1 MDTPGYVVLSRLAA
15 QRRAQDVVAS
25 NLANADTPGFK
36 ASQMVFA
43 EHLARQ
49 DRTQTPNGV
58 GGHEVAFTQDR
69 ATWRDFSAGTLQA
82 TGNPLDIALPGE
94 GFFAL
99 QTANGERYT
108 RAGRFA
114 LSPNSGVVD
123 AQGNPLLLQDGTA
136 LQIPEGAS
144 RIEISGDGTVAT
156 EQGPIGQLRVVRF
169 ADPQKLLAE
178 GDRLFTTPREM
189 AAEPIQR
196 PAVVQGS
203 VEGSNVKAVVEMTRM
218 TAELREFQF
227 VSQFV
232 EREGERLS
240 DSVQRILK
248 RK

>member
-49 DRTQTPNGV
+49 QNAQTPR
-58 GGHEVAFTQDR
+58 GGAEVAFTQDR
-69 ATWRDFSAGTLQA
+69 ATWRDFSPGPLQA
-82 TGNPLDIALPGE
+82 TGNPLDIALSGD

-114 LSPNSGVVD
+114 LSPTSGVVD
-123 AQGNPLLLQDGTA
+123 AQGNPVLLQDGTP
-136 LQIPEGAS
+136 LQIPEGAT

-156 EQGPIGQLRVVRF
+156 EQGPVGQLRVVRF
-169 ADPQKLLAE
+169 ADPQKLQAQ
-178 GDRLFTTPREM
+178 GDRLFTTPQDM
-189 AAEPIQR
+189 PAEPVAR

-203 VEGSNVKAVVEMTRM
+203 VEGSNVRAVVEMTRM

-232 EREGERLS
+232 EREGERLQ